1 VDVDHVMPSVDWRKG
16 RSRERVTKAPA
27 EPSAL

>member
-1 VDVDHVMPSVDWRKG
+1 VDHVMPSVDWRKG

>member
-1 VDVDHVMPSVDWRKG
+1 VDHVLPSVDWRTG
-16 RSRERVTKAPA
+16 RAKERVTKAPA